1 MKPYSEKQFNIPELT
16 GISKK
21 NIEEHLKLYAG
32 YVKNTNLI
40 FSKIEELRSDAEKNA
55 YSIGELQRRLGFE
68 FNGMRNH
75 EYYFH
80 SLEGG
85 PQELSSNS
93 ALTQKI
99 NVQFGNIDAWKNAF
113 TLLALTRGV
122 GWAILYY
129 DHNTDQLVHAWIEEQ
144 HVGHLAGLTPLLTL
158 DMWEHAYVYDFPTS
172 EKKKYIEAFF
182 SNINWGVV
190 EERFEHTQNGK

>member
-1 MKPYSEKQFNIPELT
+1 MKPYTEQQFNIPELT

-40 FSKIEELRSDAEKNA
+40 FSKIEELRADAEKNA

-68 FNGMRNH
+68 FNGMVNH

-85 PQELSSNS
+85 PQELSTDS
-93 ALTQKI
+93 ALAQKI
-99 NVQFGNIDAWKNAF
+99 NTQFGSIDAWKSAF

-122 GWAILYY
+122 GWAMLYH
-129 DHNTDQLVHAWIEEQ
+129 DGGADQLVHAWVEEQ
-144 HVGHLAGLTPLLTL
+144 HIGHLAGLTPVLAL
-158 DMWEHAYVYDFPTS
+158 DMWEHAYVYDFSTS

-182 SNINWGVV
+182 ANLNWGVV
-190 EERFEHTQNGK
+190 EERFAHTQNGK